1 MSYSNSRWKKSSSF
15 FLTALFL
22 AAALFISCNSTADNT
37 FDVFQNPDSPS
48 GGTDTGDGGTAK
60 PALVSVWDV
69 YSVSYRDNNGGLTT
83 AQKPNVEGKL
93 QFSEAFTLK
102 VRADKFNLNLDL
114 KGQYEISSNTVTL
127 TNSDGK
133 QYISTWKVDGNN
145 LEFSWGAGSEYTFF
159 ANH

>member
-37 FDVFQNPDSPS
+37 FDVFQGPTGS
-48 GGTDTGDGGTAK
+48 GNTDNTDGGTAK
-60 PALVSVWDV
+60 PALMSVWDV
-69 YSVSYRDNNGGLTT
+69 YSVSYTDNNGVLSSH
-83 AQKPNVEGKL
+83 QKPNVEGKL
-93 QFSEAFTLK
+93 QFSEAFTVK
-102 VRADKFNLNLDL
+102 VKVTKFNLDLDL
-114 KGQYEISSNTVTL
+114 KGQYEISSNTVTM